1 MSEFSLQVGKDE
13 IAVISWDVPEKSL
26 NILTLNG
33 LEELENIVEN
43 LLVERKVKG
52 VIITSGKKD
61 FAAGMDLNVLAN
73 LQKSTLSGD
82 AEKIFKFTMRYAF

>member
-1 MSEFSLQVGKDE
+1 MKEKGMSEFSLQVGKDE

-82 AEKIFKFTMRYAF
+82 AEKIF